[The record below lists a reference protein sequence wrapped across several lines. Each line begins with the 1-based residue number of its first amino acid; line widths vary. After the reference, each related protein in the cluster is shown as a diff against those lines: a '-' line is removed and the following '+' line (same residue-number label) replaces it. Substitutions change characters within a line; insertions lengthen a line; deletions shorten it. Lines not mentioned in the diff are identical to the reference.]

1 MNIRTVKKIL
11 PAVLLSLLCGCA
23 SEQVVI
29 EPCQVS
35 GVPAVRLKNDCI
47 SAEIAPECSGI
58 FSALR
63 MNGSPAMIAP
73 VVYRVEEDDLLPP
86 EREQNA
92 AGGRAALWGFQIR
105 PYSMTLQRSGR
116 MPDGSGLVE
125 MDCRHWLGQPLTMTR
140 TIRLHPGETRFL
152 ITTTVKNSADAEQQ
166 ISLWENFVG
175 LLRGDGL
182 ADELLFPVKGGVS
195 RIGNYGVKHFKSDA
209 LFRKVQ
215 KLDKGSY
222 KIAVREPWAARSR
235 TGAPLLVLRAV
246 RLGPQGFFYTWSGT
260 ELEHTTEAVQ
270 TSAAVPPGGTCSFEV
285 EYLVFPEMPD
295 FRGLCGDSA
304 VGMTVRENQVV
315 FTLAACRRLE
325 AGEFRVAGLG
335 AAATGVIEPGKTV
348 QVSFPRPEKWR
359 MDVPVCG
366 TFQGVNFTLL
376 PLFP

>member
-86 EREQNA
+86 EHEQNA

-116 MPDGSGLVE
+116 MPDDSGMVE
-125 MDCRHWLGQPLTMTR
+125 MSCPHWLGQPLIMTR
-140 TIRLHPGETRFL
+140 TYCLSPGESRFRVA
-152 ITTTVKNSADAEQQ
+152 TTVKNTAAVEQQ
-166 ISLWENFVG
+166 ISLWENFSG
-175 LLRGDGL
+175 LLRRDNL

-195 RIGNYGVKHFKSDA
+195 QLGNYGVKYFESDV

-215 KLDKGSY
+215 NQDKASY
-222 KIAVREPWAARSR
+222 KLAVREPWAARSR

-260 ELEHTTEAVQ
+260 EQEHTTEAVQ
-270 TSAAVPPGGTCSFEV
+270 TSAEVPPGGTCSFEV

-304 VGMTVRENQVV
+304 FGMTVRENQVV

>member
-1 MNIRTVKKIL
+1 MNRMMREIL
-11 PAVLLSLLCGCA
+11 PAALLVLLCSCA
-23 SEQVVI
+23 SDQVFV
-29 EPCQVS
+29 ESCQVS
-35 GVPAVRLKNDCI
+35 GVSAVRLKNDCI

-58 FSALR
+58 FSGLR
-63 MNGSPAMIAP
+63 MNGGSSLIAP
-73 VVYRVEEDDLLPP
+73 VVYRIEEDDLLPP
-86 EREQNA
+86 VREQNA
-92 AGGRAALWGFQIR
+92 AGGRAALWGFPIR

-116 MPDGSGLVE
+116 LPDGSGMVE
-125 MDCRHWLGQPLTMTR
+125 MSCSHWLGQPLIMTR
-140 TIRLHPGETRFL
+140 TYCLFPEESRFRVA
-152 ITTTVKNSADAEQQ
+152 TTVKNTAAVEQQ
-166 ISLWENFVG
+166 ISLWENFSG
-175 LLRGDGL
+175 LLQGDNL

-195 RIGNYGVKHFKSDA
+195 RLGNYGVKYFESDV

-215 KLDKGSY
+215 NQDKASY
-222 KIAVREPWAARSR
+222 KLAVREPWAARCR

-325 AGEFRVAGLG
+325 AGEFRVEGLG
-335 AAATGVIEPGKTV
+335 AAVAGVIEPGKTV

-359 MDVPVCG
+359 MDVPVSG
-366 TFQGVNFTLL
+366 TFQGVSFTLL